1 MQVMLL
7 WNIKLTGEKS
17 KMLVN
22 GSRGVIVGWKSTEQI
37 LGERW
42 VKGREDRCEWDGSI
56 FDLLRKSG
64 IECVPVVQFRNGSVV
79 DCVPVAFTHE
89 VLNVGVCTRLQVKY
103 FQLVHHS
110 IPTFHFAEGLYYA
123 SATHFT

>member
-7 WNIKLTGEKS
+7 WNIRLKGPKS
-17 KMLVN
+17 EMLVN

-37 LGERW
+37 LFEEFVMGQEERC
-42 VKGREDRCEWDGSI
+42 GWDDSI
-56 FDLLRKSG
+56 FYLLEKSG

-79 DCVPVAFTHE
+79 DCVPEAFTHE

-103 FQLVHHS
+103 SQLVHHS
-110 IPTFHFAEGLYYA
+110 ILTSHVAEGLHDA
-123 SATHFT
+123 SATHFS

>member
-1 MQVMLL
+1 MWICVQVMLL
-7 WNIKLTGEKS
+7 WNIKQKGKKS
-17 KMLVN
+17 EMLVN

-37 LGERW
+37 LDEYY
-42 VKGREDRCEWDGSI
+42 VEGREERCEWDYSI

-79 DCVPVAFTHE
+79 DCVPQAFTHE

-103 FQLVHHS
+103 FQLA
-110 IPTFHFAEGLYYA
+110 F
-123 SATHFT
+123 